1 MESLGYKIGVCLA
14 LVEFSKVIMWSYMLK
29 YQVIFVTLF
38 NGSAISRL
46 VVKFLY
52 YIHTIKLKRNL
63 LYIKILIFGV
73 ITNFDKYVWLFHIT
87 CLHLLITCMI

>member
-38 NGSAISRL
+38 NGSAISRFSCKVFIL
-46 VVKFLY
+46 HTHNQIKMQPF
-52 YIHTIKLKRNL
+52 IH
-63 LYIKILIFGV
+63 
-73 ITNFDKYVWLFHIT
+73 
-87 CLHLLITCMI
+87 